1 VAPQQPGDGFAAVN
15 ISGQEEEVASA
26 VSAVSALI
34 DMESGPGHE
43 YAAQIVLAAQA
54 KRQWVATAARI
65 EAMPHRSQPAKDTK
79 GWSEVVVN
87 HPDGSKMVYYVNKTT
102 GQSVWERPAEMG
114 WAA

>member
-1 VAPQQPGDGFAAVN
+1 MAPQQPGDGFAAVN

-26 VSAVSALI
+26 VCAVSALI

-65 EAMPHRSQPAKDTK
+65 EASPQRVFQPAKDTR
-79 GWSEVVVN
+79 GWSEMMVN

-102 GQSVWERPAEMG
+102 GQIVWERPAEMG
-114 WAA
+114 WA

>member
-26 VSAVSALI
+26 VCAVSALI

-43 YAAQIVLAAQA
+43 YAGQIVLAAQA
-54 KRQWVATAARI
+54 KRQWMATA
-65 EAMPHRSQPAKDTK
+65 EALPHRIFQPAKDTK

-102 GQSVWERPAEMG
+102 GQSVWERPAELG
-114 WAA
+114 WA